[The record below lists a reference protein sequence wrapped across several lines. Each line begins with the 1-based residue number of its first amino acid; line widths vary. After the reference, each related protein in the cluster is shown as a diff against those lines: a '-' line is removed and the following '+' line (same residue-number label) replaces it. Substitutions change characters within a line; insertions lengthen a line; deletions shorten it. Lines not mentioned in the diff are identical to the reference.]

1 MVNLVVL
8 QGRLTKDL
16 ELKFSPIA
24 NRKYCN
30 NSIAI
35 DKGKNK
41 EGNKRDATFINFT
54 VWENNAEYLVK
65 YAKKGGQVIIE
76 GRLEQR
82 KEYNYEKNINEYELY
97 VVPTNITIIDFK
109 EKQITENT
117 TTQKVN
123 ENTVGYSAISS
134 IKSNE
139 IIEDEDYEQMGFNA
153 EDDDFINSL
162 PF

>member
-65 YAKKGGQVIIE
+65 YARKGGQVIIE

-109 EKQITENT
+109 EKQITENA

-139 IIEDEDYEQMGFNA
+139 IIENEDYEQMGFNA

>member
-1 MVNLVVL
+1 MVNLVAL
-8 QGRLTKDL
+8 QGRITRDL
-16 ELKFSPIA
+16 ELKHSGVV

-35 DKGKNK
+35 DRGKDK
-41 EGNKRDATFINFT
+41 AGNKRDAVFINFT

-82 KEYNYEKNINEYELY
+82 KEFNYEKNINEYELY

-109 EKQITENT
+109 ERQETSALTGELPNQDVNPENSKNPFEEFGEMSYNTEIQN
-117 TTQKVN
+117 QF
-123 ENTVGYSAISS
+123 
-134 IKSNE
+134 E
-139 IIEDEDYEQMGFNA
+139 IN
-153 EDDDFINSL
+153 DDDL
-162 PF
+162 PW